1 VKPGERI
8 ERSERKCLPRLT
20 VDFLVVLHVEEW
32 VEIKVAEKGNVGPEW
47 DVYEVKIGPPIA
59 RTHGLLNPP
68 VVLILG

>member
-1 VKPGERI
+1 MKPGERI

-47 DVYEVKIGPPIA
+47 DENRSA
-59 RTHGLLNPP
+59 HS
-68 VVLILG
+68 

>member
-8 ERSERKCLPRLT
+8 ERSEKKWLPLLT
-20 VDFLVVLHVEEW
+20 VDFLVILHVEEW

-47 DVYEVKIGPPIA
+47 DVYIGPPIA